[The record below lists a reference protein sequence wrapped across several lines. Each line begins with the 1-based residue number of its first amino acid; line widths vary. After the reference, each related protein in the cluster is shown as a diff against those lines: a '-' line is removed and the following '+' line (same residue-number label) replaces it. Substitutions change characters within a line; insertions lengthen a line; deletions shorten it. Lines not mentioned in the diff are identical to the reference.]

1 MQNVIIDTDV
11 AIDYLRGIQYA
22 QELIIPLWEGNTAYL
37 SVLSLYELYAGMREN
52 EKEDTTNFINA
63 CNIDQVTQ
71 GIAVKAGE
79 LYRHYRKSGITLD
92 SIDCLIA
99 ATAMIKKYKV
109 ATRNVKHYPD
119 ERLHYKS
126 HLLHK

>member
-1 MQNVIIDTDV
+1 MQSVIIDTDV

-22 QELIIPLWEGNTAYL
+22 QKLITPLWERNTAYL
-37 SVLSLYELYAGMREN
+37 SILSLYELHAGMREN
-52 EKEDTTNFINA
+52 EREATTNFINA
-63 CNIDQVTQ
+63 CNIEMVTQ
-71 GIAVKAGE
+71 DIAIKAGE
-79 LYRHYRKSGITLD
+79 FYRHYRKSGITVD

-99 ATAMIKKYKV
+99 ATAMIKKYKI

-126 HLLHK
+126 ITT

>member
-1 MQNVIIDTDV
+1 MQSVIIDTDV

-22 QELIIPLWEGNTAYL
+22 QELIPPLWERDTAYL
-37 SVLSLYELYAGMREN
+37 SVLSLYELHAGMREN
-52 EKEDTTNFINA
+52 EREATTNFINA
-63 CNIDQVTQ
+63 CNIEMVTQ
-71 GIAVKAGE
+71 DIAIKAGE
-79 LYRHYRKSGITLD
+79 FYRHYRKSGTTVD

-99 ATAMIKKYKV
+99 ATAMIKKFKI

-126 HLLHK
+126 ITT

>member
-22 QELIIPLWEGNTAYL
+22 EELIIPLWKGNTAYL
-37 SVLSLYELYAGMREN
+37 SILSLYELQAGMREN
-52 EKEDTTNFINA
+52 ERENTNNFINA
-63 CNIDQVTQ
+63 CNVELVTQ
-71 GIAVKAGE
+71 DIAVKAGA
-79 LYRHYRKSGITLD
+79 LYRHHRKSGITLD
-92 SIDCLIA
+92 SIDGLIA

-119 ERLHYKS
+119 ERLHYK
-126 HLLHK
+126 HQLLRK